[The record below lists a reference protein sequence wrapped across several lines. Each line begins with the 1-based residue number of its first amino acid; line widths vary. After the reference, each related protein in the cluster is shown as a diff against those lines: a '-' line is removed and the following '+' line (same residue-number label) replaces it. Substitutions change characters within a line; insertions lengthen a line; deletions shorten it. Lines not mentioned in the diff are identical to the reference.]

1 MSALMSARCQPRCRV
16 VMQHWNLSRLRRDCE
31 RQEEWWW
38 VGTAGGQTAG
48 AEVRRQGA
56 AQPAQGPRSIAV
68 SGIQGTRE
76 GEMLEWHSGARPWRP
91 LMVARELWL
100 HLQGDACQVSRHLH
114 PCAVCL
120 GASEHLDL
128 DPPQDLSEY
137 LPLKGM
143 CKIPENSPRSPSPLP
158 VGLTYSPRWL

>member
-1 MSALMSARCQPRCRV
+1 MKGRTNGGGWALQVGRQQEQRSGGRVHPSLLRGLEALLSLEYKVQGRGRC
-16 VMQHWNLSRLRRDCE
+16 WS
-31 RQEEWWW
+31 
-38 VGTAGGQTAG
+38 
-48 AEVRRQGA
+48 
-56 AQPAQGPRSIAV
+56 
-68 SGIQGTRE
+68 GTRE
-76 GEMLEWHSGARPWRP
+76 PGHGGLP
-91 LMVARELWL
+91 MVARELWL

-143 CKIPENSPRSPSPLP
+143 CKIPENPPRSPSPLP
-158 VGLTYSPRWL
+158 IGLTYSLRSSN